1 MRFPDRWVI
10 VLSMALNVKK
20 IERRKSKF
28 HELLQAQV
36 SNEFT
41 ASQQYIAVAV
51 WFDNADLPRLASHFY
66 KQALEERNHGMMIV
80 QYLMD
85 NNLPVSIPGVADVRN
100 DFAAP
105 REPVALALQQ
115 EKDVTEQIVTLA
127 KTARDEGDYIGEQ
140 FLQWFLKE
148 QVEEVASMSTLLTV
162 IDRADG
168 NLFHV
173 ENFLVRESVG
183 DGADSGAPRAAG
195 GTL

>member
-1 MRFPDRWVI
+1 
-10 VLSMALNVKK
+10 MALNVKK
-20 IERRKSKF
+20 IGSKSNRF
-28 HELLQAQV
+28 HDLLQAQIG
-36 SNEFT
+36 NEFT

-66 KQALEERNHGMMIV
+66 KQALEERNHAMMIV

-85 NNLPVSIPGVADVRN
+85 NGLPVSIPGVGDVRN
-100 DFAAP
+100 DFSAA

-115 EKDVTEQIVTLA
+115 EKDVTEQIVVLA

-173 ENFLVRESVG
+173 ENFLVRETVG
-183 DGADSGAPRAAG
+183 EESDSGAPRAAG
-195 GTL
+195 GAV